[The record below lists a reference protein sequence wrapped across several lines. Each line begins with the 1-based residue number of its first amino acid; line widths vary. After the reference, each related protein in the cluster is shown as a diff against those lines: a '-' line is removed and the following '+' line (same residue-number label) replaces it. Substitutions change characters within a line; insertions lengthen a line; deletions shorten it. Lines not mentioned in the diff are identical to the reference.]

1 VKRSIVCSVVKE
13 VEARTCQEVG
23 ARYNDSSA
31 CRGKEIDLNV
41 EKLLLTLMGAVR
53 IGGELL
59 HVVD

>member
-23 ARYNDSSA
+23 ARNNDLSA

-41 EKLLLTLMGAVR
+41 EKLLLTAAVG

-59 HVVD
+59 RVVN

>member
-13 VEARTCQEVG
+13 VEERTCQEVG

-41 EKLLLTLMGAVR
+41 EKILLTVAVG
-53 IGGELL
+53 IVGELL